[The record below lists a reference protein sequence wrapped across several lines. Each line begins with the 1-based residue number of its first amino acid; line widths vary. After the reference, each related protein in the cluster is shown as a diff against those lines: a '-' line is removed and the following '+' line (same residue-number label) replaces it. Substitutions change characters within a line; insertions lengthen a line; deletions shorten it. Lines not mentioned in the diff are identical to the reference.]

1 MKIKTA
7 ISIAAVMCLLAGASA
22 FAEGNGREKHWKED
36 KHKKHDRG
44 HGRDKHQDR
53 ADDRREY
60 EARGAGPDHDLRR
73 GNRLPY
79 AYRSYQYVV
88 EDWRGH
94 RLSAPPRG
102 YHWVQTGG
110 DYVLV
115 AIGTGI
121 IFQIFLN

>member
-7 ISIAAVMCLLAGASA
+7 ISIAAAMCLMAGTSV
-22 FAEGNGREKHWKED
+22 FAQGNSHKKQWKEDRYNQHDRGNGRD
-36 KHKKHDRG
+36 KKK
-44 HGRDKHQDR
+44 DR

-60 EARGAGPDHDLRR
+60 EARGAGPEHDLRR

-79 AYRSYQYVV
+79 PYRSYQYVV

-121 IFQIFLN
+121 IFQIYLN